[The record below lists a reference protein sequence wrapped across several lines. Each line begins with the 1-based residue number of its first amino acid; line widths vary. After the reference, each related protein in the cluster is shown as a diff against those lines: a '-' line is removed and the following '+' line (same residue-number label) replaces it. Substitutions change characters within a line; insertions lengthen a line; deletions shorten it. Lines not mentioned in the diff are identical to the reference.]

1 MILKTTEFDHSAKTI
16 HQALSLP
23 ENVRSICKE
32 RILFCSFAN
41 FLQKAELYEDPED
54 APKSMTTCSG
64 DLSRTLSMIND
75 QTEYEYTLLSF
86 INTHQMS
93 KMALGYYQFMSDV
106 SNSKENRLKAKLMA
120 MAAEMKLAEEAK
132 AEDMESELKYTPSN
146 LVKRISFVK
155 KSHYNFDT
163 YYNMVN
169 SIKIDDFTDESDDK
183 PDFDIDDLLRT
194 ILE

>member
-1 MILKTTEFDHSAKTI
+1 MKLKEMEFDHSAKTI
-16 HQALSLP
+16 HQAVSIP
-23 ENVRSICKE
+23 EHVRSRCKE
-32 RILFCSFAN
+32 RIFFCSFAN
-41 FLQKAELYEDPED
+41 FLQKAELFEDPDD

-64 DLSRTLSMIND
+64 DLSRTLDMIND
-75 QTEYEYTLLSF
+75 QLEYEYTLLSF
-86 INTHQMS
+86 INTHQLS

-132 AEDMESELKYTPSN
+132 AEQMESELQYTPSN
-146 LVKRISFVK
+146 LVKRINLVK

-163 YYNMVN
+163 YCNMLN
-169 SIKIDDFTDESDDK
+169 SIKTTEYFDEPSEK
-183 PDFDIDDLLRT
+183 PDFDIDDLLRS